1 MPYLLDMCLQLSSP
15 SEKTCFEKT
24 CFEKTCLRRDL
35 NSGPVKLQSRCQKID
50 DLDRSATGPTLA
62 SWGSDP

>member
-15 SEKTCFEKT
+15 SEKTS
-24 CFEKTCLRRDL
+24 FEKTCLRRDL